1 LNQEKTGNAG
11 LRCDLNFIAR
21 QGITCSTGHREGAGQ
36 AMKKHSEDSV
46 ETPPPAKPQGEQE
59 RDNDAHRPDGSS
71 GTEHDSTAQKT
82 ARQEPSKKH

>member
-1 LNQEKTGNAG
+1 
-11 LRCDLNFIAR
+11 
-21 QGITCSTGHREGAGQ
+21 
-36 AMKKHSEDSV
+36 MKKHSEDSV

-71 GTEHDSTAQKT
+71 GTAHDSTAQKT